1 MACNTCVGD
10 SKVSMTIPGRFKIQ
24 QLTKQEKSSC
34 NCNCNDYE
42 DVDIYPTSVIQA
54 IKDACTGERLEA
66 ILNRYNHIY
75 VSFRG
80 NMKSTVN
87 SINNR
92 QRRQGLFITF
102 ANELGEVKTYTY
114 THRSTKD
121 SQWETLSN
129 WREVFVRDTYRVPKN
144 LRIDCDKLLLDVL
157 DEEGQIVETLS
168 TKLPID
174 GSAVL
179 NTKVVKKLPFQGT
192 SGIIYLVPSSTK
204 GSYNKYIW
212 VPELRKFELLG
223 DTILGGG
230 SCVVGGSGT
239 DTFVEN
245 GEVVGNELRL
255 IHNNGN
261 IVTIAFPTGGINLTE
276 ILNRITELENKVDKD
291 TIYDDSELRNKV
303 ETLEGKEDK
312 DTIFDPKDL
321 LAKIKELSDEIDELK
336 KNTTPTVI
344 PTAYNDTELRNAI
357 NQINKRLDN
366 LVDNDTIYDDSAIRE
381 LIENLKRLIPTDT
394 NKFAVRGEWIDD
406 NTIRIHFNDGTHI
419 DIAKTIV
426 VIPKFNYT
434 VGPNIT
440 SSRPTGQYDKGTQ
453 ISVSPAT
460 IRGKVFSKYADSVQG
475 DVTTPRHTFTINE
488 DRSLTVV
495 YNDLPRYTITGVGV
509 TLSDANPFQGETVR
523 VTITTPPGKRLVSVV
538 DSVEG
543 NKGTIANYSFVAQ
556 ADRTITAT
564 FEDIVNPK
572 IYFGHQ
578 EGYDTDMSVE
588 ATKEASVEVT
598 ALPVEL
604 SFANIIPVE
613 NLGVHGYWGI
623 AVPKEL
629 APTKPTI
636 QTLFNGAWTN
646 MLEGSMNIVEDTID
660 GKPYW
665 VFMDK
670 TKNRNV
676 NKANEPFKLKVIQ

>member
-1 MACNTCVGD
+1 MACNTCNDKAPVALSPDGRYKIQKIT
-10 SKVSMTIPGRFKIQ
+10 KVSNDCGT
-24 QLTKQEKSSC
+24 TSSK
-34 NCNCNDYE
+34 
-42 DVDIYPTSVIQA
+42 VDIYPVTAIQA
-54 IKDACTGERLEA
+54 IIDPCNGDRLDSIISRNNHLYASYMDSEEA
-66 ILNRYNHIY
+66 TYGSIEKKYRRRGLVLTY
-75 VSFRG
+75 VDPVG
-80 NMKSTVN
+80 AIVTKQYDGSTVEDADWSN
-87 SINNR
+87 PINWVD
-92 QRRQGLFITF
+92 F
-102 ANELGEVKTYTY
+102 
-114 THRSTKD
+114 
-121 SQWETLSN
+121 
-129 WREVFVRDTYRVPKN
+129 PKA
-144 LRIDCDKLLLDVL
+144 
-157 DEEGQIVETLS
+157 G
-168 TKLPID
+168 
-174 GSAVL
+174 
-179 NTKVVKKLPFQGT
+179 
-192 SGIIYLVPSSTK
+192 SST
-204 GSYNKYIW
+204 STNAYDN
-212 VPELRKFELLG
+212 
-223 DTILGGG
+223 
-230 SCVVGGSGT
+230 
-239 DTFVEN
+239 
-245 GEVVGNELRL
+245 
-255 IHNNGN
+255 
-261 IVTIAFPTGGINLTE
+261 
-276 ILNRITELENKVDKD
+276 TELKEKVK
-291 TIYDDSELRNKV
+291 E
-303 ETLEGKEDK
+303 LEGKEDK
-312 DTIFDPKDL
+312 DTIFDPKDIL
-321 LAKIKELSDEIDELK
+321 DKIKELSDEITQLK
-336 KNTTPTVI
+336 SNTTTVVS
-344 PTAYNDTELRNAI
+344 TYDDTELKNAI
-357 NQINKRLDN
+357 SEIQQKLNG

-381 LIENLKRLIPTDT
+381 LIENLKRLIPVDT
-394 NKFAVRGEWIDD
+394 NKFIVRGEWIDD
-406 NTIRIHFNDGTHI
+406 NTIRVHFNDDTHL
-419 DIAKTIV
+419 DIAKSIIV
-426 VIPKFNYT
+426 TPKFNYT

-440 SSRPTGQYDKGTQ
+440 SSRPAGQYDKGTQ

-460 IRGKVFSKYADSVQG
+460 IRGKVFSKYVDSVQG
-475 DVTTPRHTFTINE
+475 DVTTPRHTFTLNE

-523 VTITTPPGKRLVSVV
+523 VTITTPPGKRFVSVV

-556 ADRTITAT
+556 ANRTITAT

-629 APTKPTI
+629 APIKPTI